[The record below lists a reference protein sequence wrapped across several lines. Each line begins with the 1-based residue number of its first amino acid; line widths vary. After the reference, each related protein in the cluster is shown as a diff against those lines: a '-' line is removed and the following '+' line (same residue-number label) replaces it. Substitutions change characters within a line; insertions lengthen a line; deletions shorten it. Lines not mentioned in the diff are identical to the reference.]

1 MKKRMTFT
9 LDEKLL
15 EELKKTSDKTLIPQA
30 RLVEAAIEK
39 KLKEYKEKEGRS

>member
-9 LDEKLL
+9 LEEKLL

-30 RLVEAAIEK
+30 RLVEAAIEE
-39 KLKEYKEKEGRS
+39 KLKEYNKEPERS